1 MAFDSN
7 AYKTEYQ
14 KQNYYRAVALIP
26 KEKAREVKALA
37 DAKGLSVSQLIVEAL
52 ETCYKL
58 NLSKD

>member
-1 MAFDSN
+1 MAFDKAKYDN
-7 AYKTEYQ
+7 EYQ

-37 DAKGLSVSQLIVEAL
+37 DTKGISVSQLIVEAL

-58 NLSKD
+58 NLSKY